1 MKIRNQAIL
10 LSLVALGLGACS
22 EDNPWASQRGKGG
35 IDLKLS
41 ASADVKDAIPLVR
54 SGAPELVAP
63 DAANFAI
70 ELRNME
76 TDMAQTWQTLE
87 DFNAEGSFDVGV
99 YTLTAFYGNEHECGF
114 DKPYFKG
121 EATVNVFEGRET
133 AVEVTAE
140 LANSMLS
147 IDYTDEFKAY
157 FADYSVTAHTAGE
170 SMVNFS
176 SNETRAGF
184 VTPGEV
190 VLELA
195 LVKPGGESTRINAST
210 FPAVA
215 RHHYHVTF
223 NVNADPVG
231 GAAVVITFDDSLT
244 QEDVTISLT
253 DELFTSEGPMLT
265 PNGFTPGEMVEV
277 LSGNMSETPLKFE
290 AICKGGIKSAVLTVA
305 AKGSYTPPFGREVQ
319 LVGANEALQAQLEQN
334 GVKVA
339 GIFKNPAEMAV
350 VDVTSLSRYLPEGNY
365 EVSLRVTDKLDRV
378 SEPVTLALTTRPV
391 VLNFIEGSAIYSYPG
406 SEITDLKTVEATVK
420 VSYNGINPQSNI
432 SFQNMCRA
440 GIFKNC
446 ELVSV
451 EESTRTR
458 AFEEKTYIFHIRL
471 CDAETSPMPMRMLF
485 HDQQWGEYFTI
496 DVIEPK
502 FTLEADPFA
511 TYARFRVVAED
522 PSQTATIA
530 NGLTVYC
537 DGTAVDKTRRLQV
550 DAENGLI
557 TLNGLS
563 ANSDYVIGYAL
574 TMSESGVPAEN
585 IINIHTESENRIQNG
600 DFADTHTTIDR
611 EIQVGG
617 KYTCGLIDYTNW
629 ARVLVNEPD
638 GWASVN
644 AKTFYQQAGS
654 INSWFTVVSTY
665 AENGSI
671 VMRSVAYDHNGV
683 VPEKTG
689 SFGSRTH
696 YCENKPNSFASKS
709 AGELFLGSYSY
720 TDSNEVRSEGL
731 DFTSRPSSMSFTYS
745 YVPVGSDKGAV
756 SIQLLDESGAVIGS
770 GSMELEQSADL
781 KVVSVPVSGYVFG
794 KKAAK
799 IKIGFKSS
807 AGDFETVT
815 PDPSV
820 DDWSG
825 TLPITPYKHKF
836 GDNQF
841 KTFASGSVLTVRNV
855 KLNY

>member
-231 GAAVVITFDDSLT
+231 GAAIVITFDDSLT

-305 AKGSYTPPFGREVQ
+305 ADGSYTPPFGREVQ

-365 EVSLRVTDKLDRV
+365 QVSLRVTDKLDRV

-406 SEITDLKTVEATVK
+406 NEITDQKTVEATVK

-432 SFQNMCRA
+432 SFQNKCRT
-440 GIFKNC
+440 GVYKNC

-485 HDQQWGEYFTI
+485 HDQQWGEDFTI
-496 DVIEPK
+496 NVIEPK
-502 FTLEADPFA
+502 FTIEADPFA
-511 TYARFRVVAED
+511 TYARFRVVAEN
-522 PSQTATIA
+522 SAQTATIA
-530 NGLTVYC
+530 NGLTIYRN
-537 DGTAVDKTRRLQV
+537 DQAVAKERLKV
-550 DAENGLI
+550 DAESGILTLI
-557 TLNGLS
+557 DL
-563 ANSDYVIGYAL
+563 ASDQDYKIAYSL
-574 TMSESGVPAEN
+574 TNKVNGVPAEN
-585 IINIHTESENRIQNG
+585 TFMMHTEAAAQIPNRA
-600 DFADTHTTIDR
+600 FTETERTIN
-611 EIQVGG
+611 QSGVNAGG
-617 KYTCGLIDYTNW
+617 EYRYKAGLIGGTMQNKSSIVVDTP
-629 ARVLVNEPD
+629 V
-638 GWASVN
+638 GWATLNPLTCWFGASNVNTWFCVPSTLMSGTSVLIR
-644 AKTFYQQAGS
+644 T
-654 INSWFTVVSTY
+654 
-665 AENGSI
+665 
-671 VMRSVAYDHNGV
+671 VAYDHAGV
-683 VPEKTG
+683 SPALDDHKANIRPKY
-689 SFGSRTH
+689 SR
-696 YCENKPNSFASKS
+696 NKPASFASKAS
-709 AGELFLGSYSY
+709 GELFLGTYSFDGTESR
-720 TDSNEVRSEGL
+720 TDGIA
-731 DFTSRPSSMSFTYS
+731 FTSRPSSVTLDYS
-745 YVPVGSDKGAV
+745 YTPVAGEVGELTVALVGADGTVLSRTSADITSSSTTMTVQLPAYPFGIKAAGIRLSVKSSKEVIDVPVPSDIQDVTEQYNLDGQTIPANQYKSLCVGS
-756 SIQLLDESGAVIGS
+756 QLL
-770 GSMELEQSADL
+770 L
-781 KVVSVPVSGYVFG
+781 KSV
-794 KKAAK
+794 
-799 IKIGFKSS
+799 
-807 AGDFETVT
+807 
-815 PDPSV
+815 
-820 DDWSG
+820 
-825 TLPITPYKHKF
+825 
-836 GDNQF
+836 N
-841 KTFASGSVLTVRNV
+841 
-855 KLNY
+855 LNY

>member
-210 FPAVA
+210 FPAAA

-231 GAAVVITFDDSLT
+231 GAAIVITFDDSLT
-244 QEDVTISLT
+244 QEDVKISLT

-305 AKGSYTPPFGREVQ
+305 TAGSYTPPFGREVE
-319 LVGANEALQAQLEQN
+319 LVGANEALQSQLEQN

-365 EVSLRVTDKLDRV
+365 QVSLRVTDKLDRV

-406 SEITDLKTVEATVK
+406 NEITDQKTVDATVK

-432 SFQNMCRA
+432 SFQNKCRT
-440 GIFKNC
+440 GVYKNC
-446 ELVSV
+446 DVVSV

-458 AFEEKTYIFHIRL
+458 AFEEKTYIFHIRV

-485 HDQQWGEYFTI
+485 HDQQWGEDFTI

-522 PSQTATIA
+522 PAQTATIA
-530 NGLTVYC
+530 NGLTIYRN
-537 DGTAVDKTRRLQV
+537 DQAVAKERLKV
-550 DAENGLI
+550 DAESGILTLI
-557 TLNGLS
+557 DL
-563 ANSDYVIGYAL
+563 ASDQDYKIAYSL
-574 TMSESGVPAEN
+574 TNKVNGVPAEN
-585 IINIHTESENRIQNG
+585 TFMMHTEAAAQIPNRAFTETERTINQSGVNAGGVYKYLGSNKQNVTSIVI
-600 DFADTHTTIDR
+600 DTP
-611 EIQVGG
+611 E
-617 KYTCGLIDYTNW
+617 
-629 ARVLVNEPD
+629 
-638 GWASVN
+638 GWATLNPLTCWFGSSNVNTWFCVPSTLMSGTSVLIR
-644 AKTFYQQAGS
+644 T
-654 INSWFTVVSTY
+654 
-665 AENGSI
+665 
-671 VMRSVAYDHNGV
+671 VAYDHAGV
-683 VPEKTG
+683 SPAVDDHG
-689 SFGSRTH
+689 VIIRARYSR
-696 YCENKPNSFASKS
+696 NMPASFASKS
-709 AGELFLGSYSY
+709 SGELFLGTYSFDGAENR
-720 TDSNEVRSEGL
+720 TDGIA
-731 DFTSRPSSMSFTYS
+731 FASRPSSVTLDYS
-745 YVPVGSDKGAV
+745 YTPVAGEVGEVTVALVGA
-756 SIQLLDESGAVIGS
+756 D
-770 GSMELEQSADL
+770 
-781 KVVSVPVSGYVFG
+781 
-794 KKAAK
+794 
-799 IKIGFKSS
+799 
-807 AGDFETVT
+807 
-815 PDPSV
+815 
-820 DDWSG
+820 
-825 TLPITPYKHKF
+825 
-836 GDNQF
+836 
-841 KTFASGSVLTVRNV
+841 GSVLSRASADITSSSTVMTVPLPAYPFGV
-855 KLNY
+855 KAAGIRLSVKSSKEVIDVPLPSDIADVSSNSSNQTIPANQYKSLCVGSQLLLKSVNLNY

>member
-54 SGAPELVAP
+54 SGVPELAAP

-210 FPAVA
+210 FPAAA

-231 GAAVVITFDDSLT
+231 GAAIVITFDDSLT
-244 QEDVTISLT
+244 QEDVKISLT

-305 AKGSYTPPFGREVQ
+305 ADGSYTPPFGREVE

-365 EVSLRVTDKLDRV
+365 QVSLRVTDKLDRV
-378 SEPVTLALTTRPV
+378 SDPVTLALATRPV

-406 SEITDLKTVEATVK
+406 NEITDQKTVDATVK

-432 SFQNMCRA
+432 SFQNKCRT
-440 GIFKNC
+440 GVYKNC
-446 ELVSV
+446 EVVSV

-458 AFEEKTYIFHIRL
+458 AFEEKTYIFHIRV
-471 CDAETSPMPMRMLF
+471 CDAETSPLPMRMLF
-485 HDQQWGEYFTI
+485 HEQQWGDDFTI
-496 DVIEPK
+496 DVVEPK

-522 PSQTATIA
+522 PAQTATIA
-530 NGLTVYC
+530 NGLTIYRN
-537 DGTAVDKTRRLQV
+537 DQAVAKERLKV
-550 DAENGLI
+550 DAESGILTLI
-557 TLNGLS
+557 DL
-563 ANSDYVIGYAL
+563 ASDQDYKIAYSL
-574 TMSESGVPAEN
+574 TNKVNGVPAEN
-585 IINIHTESENRIQNG
+585 TFMMHTEAAAQIPNRAFTEIERTINQSGVNAGGQYKYGFTTMQNKSSIVV
-600 DFADTHTTIDR
+600 DTP
-611 EIQVGG
+611 V
-617 KYTCGLIDYTNW
+617 
-629 ARVLVNEPD
+629 
-638 GWASVN
+638 GWATLNPLTCWFGASNVNTWFCVPSTLMSGTSVLIR
-644 AKTFYQQAGS
+644 T
-654 INSWFTVVSTY
+654 
-665 AENGSI
+665 
-671 VMRSVAYDHNGV
+671 VAYDHAGV
-683 VPEKTG
+683 SPELDNHGAAVRAKY
-689 SFGSRTH
+689 SR
-696 YCENKPNSFASKS
+696 NKPASFASKAS
-709 AGELFLGSYSY
+709 GELFLGTYSFDGTESR
-720 TDSNEVRSEGL
+720 TDGIA
-731 DFTSRPSSMSFTYS
+731 FTSRPSSVTLDYS
-745 YVPVGSDKGAV
+745 YTPVAGEVGELTVALVGA
-756 SIQLLDESGAVIGS
+756 D
-770 GSMELEQSADL
+770 
-781 KVVSVPVSGYVFG
+781 
-794 KKAAK
+794 
-799 IKIGFKSS
+799 
-807 AGDFETVT
+807 
-815 PDPSV
+815 
-820 DDWSG
+820 
-825 TLPITPYKHKF
+825 
-836 GDNQF
+836 
-841 KTFASGSVLTVRNV
+841 GSVLCRTSADITSSSTTMTVQLPAYPFGV
-855 KLNY
+855 KAAGIRLSVKSSKEVIDVPVPSDIQDVSNTTSLSGQTIPANQYKSLCVGSQLLLKSVNLNY

>member
-54 SGAPELVAP
+54 SGVPELAAP

-210 FPAVA
+210 FPAAA

-231 GAAVVITFDDSLT
+231 GAAIVITFDDSLT
-244 QEDVTISLT
+244 QEDVKISLT

-305 AKGSYTPPFGREVQ
+305 ADGSYTPPFGREVE

-365 EVSLRVTDKLDRV
+365 QVSLRVTDKLDRV

-406 SEITDLKTVEATVK
+406 NEITDQKTVDATVK

-432 SFQNMCRA
+432 SFQNKCRT
-440 GIFKNC
+440 GVYKNC
-446 ELVSV
+446 EVVSV

-458 AFEEKTYIFHIRL
+458 AFEEKTYIFHIRV
-471 CDAETSPMPMRMLF
+471 CDAETSPLPMRMLF
-485 HDQQWGEYFTI
+485 HEQQWGDDFTI
-496 DVIEPK
+496 DVVEPK

-522 PSQTATIA
+522 PAQTATIA
-530 NGLTVYC
+530 NGLTIYRN
-537 DGTAVDKTRRLQV
+537 DQAVAKERLKV
-550 DAENGLI
+550 DAESGILTLI
-557 TLNGLS
+557 DL
-563 ANSDYVIGYAL
+563 ASDQDYKIAYSL
-574 TMSESGVPAEN
+574 TNKVNGVPAEN
-585 IINIHTESENRIQNG
+585 TFMMHTEAAAQIPNRAFTEIERTINQSGVNAGGQYKYGFTTMQNKSSIVV
-600 DFADTHTTIDR
+600 DTP
-611 EIQVGG
+611 V
-617 KYTCGLIDYTNW
+617 
-629 ARVLVNEPD
+629 
-638 GWASVN
+638 GWATLNPLTCWFGASNVNTWFCVPSTLMSGTSVLIR
-644 AKTFYQQAGS
+644 T
-654 INSWFTVVSTY
+654 
-665 AENGSI
+665 
-671 VMRSVAYDHNGV
+671 VAYDHAGV
-683 VPEKTG
+683 SPELDNHGAAVRAKY
-689 SFGSRTH
+689 SR
-696 YCENKPNSFASKS
+696 NKPASFASKAS
-709 AGELFLGSYSY
+709 GELFLGTYSFDGTESR
-720 TDSNEVRSEGL
+720 TDGIA
-731 DFTSRPSSMSFTYS
+731 FTSRPSSVTLDYS
-745 YVPVGSDKGAV
+745 YTPVAGEVGELTVALVGA
-756 SIQLLDESGAVIGS
+756 D
-770 GSMELEQSADL
+770 
-781 KVVSVPVSGYVFG
+781 
-794 KKAAK
+794 
-799 IKIGFKSS
+799 
-807 AGDFETVT
+807 
-815 PDPSV
+815 
-820 DDWSG
+820 
-825 TLPITPYKHKF
+825 
-836 GDNQF
+836 
-841 KTFASGSVLTVRNV
+841 GSVLCRTSADITSSSTTMTVQLPAYPFGV
-855 KLNY
+855 KAAGIRLSVKSSKEVIDVPVPSDIQDVSNTTSLSGQTIPANQYKSLCVGSQLLLKSVNLNY

>member
-231 GAAVVITFDDSLT
+231 GAAIVITFDDSLT

-305 AKGSYTPPFGREVQ
+305 ADGSYTPPFGREVQ

-365 EVSLRVTDKLDRV
+365 QVSLRVTDKLDRV

-406 SEITDLKTVEATVK
+406 NEITDLKTVEATVK

-432 SFQNMCRA
+432 SFQNLCRT
-440 GIFKNC
+440 GVYKNC
-446 ELVSV
+446 DVVSV

-458 AFEEKTYIFHIRL
+458 AFEEKTYIFHIRV
-471 CDAETSPMPMRMLF
+471 CDAETSPLPMRMLF
-485 HDQQWGEYFTI
+485 HDQQWGEDFTI

-522 PSQTATIA
+522 PKQTATIA
-530 NGLTVYC
+530 NGLTIYRNDQIV
-537 DGTAVDKTRRLQV
+537 AKERLTV
-550 DAENGLI
+550 DAESGILTLI
-557 TLNGLS
+557 DL
-563 ANSDYVIGYAL
+563 ASDQDYKIAYSL
-574 TMSESGVPAEN
+574 TNKVTGVPAEN
-585 IINIHTESENRIQNG
+585 TFMIHTEAAAQIPNRAFTETERTINQSGVNAGGQYKYGGTTMQNKSSIVV
-600 DFADTHTTIDR
+600 DTP
-611 EIQVGG
+611 VGWATLNPL
-617 KYTCGLIDYTNW
+617 TCWFGASNVNTWFCVPSTLMSGSS
-629 ARVLVNEPD
+629 VLVR
-638 GWASVN
+638 
-644 AKTFYQQAGS
+644 T
-654 INSWFTVVSTY
+654 
-665 AENGSI
+665 
-671 VMRSVAYDHNGV
+671 VAYDHAGV
-683 VPEKTG
+683 SPELDNHGLAVRAKY
-689 SFGSRTH
+689 SR
-696 YCENKPNSFASKS
+696 NKPASFASKAS
-709 AGELFLGSYSY
+709 GELFLGTYSFDGTESR
-720 TDSNEVRSEGL
+720 TDGIA
-731 DFTSRPSSMSFTYS
+731 FTSRPSSVTLDYS
-745 YVPVGSDKGAV
+745 YTPVAGEVGEVIVALVGA
-756 SIQLLDESGAVIGS
+756 D
-770 GSMELEQSADL
+770 
-781 KVVSVPVSGYVFG
+781 
-794 KKAAK
+794 
-799 IKIGFKSS
+799 
-807 AGDFETVT
+807 
-815 PDPSV
+815 
-820 DDWSG
+820 
-825 TLPITPYKHKF
+825 
-836 GDNQF
+836 
-841 KTFASGSVLTVRNV
+841 GSVLSRTSADITSSSTTMTVQLPAYPFGIKAAGIRLSV
-855 KLNY
+855 KSSKEVIDVPVPSDIKDVTNTTGLSGQTIPANQYKSLCVGSQLLLKSVNLNY